1 MAQLQGGTMGEIA
14 ACWQV
19 FVAGI
24 LLGFTAAVLLKA
36 IVG

>member
-1 MAQLQGGTMGEIA
+1 MSEIA
-14 ACWQV
+14 SCWQV

-24 LLGFTAAVLLKA
+24 LIGFTAAVLLRA